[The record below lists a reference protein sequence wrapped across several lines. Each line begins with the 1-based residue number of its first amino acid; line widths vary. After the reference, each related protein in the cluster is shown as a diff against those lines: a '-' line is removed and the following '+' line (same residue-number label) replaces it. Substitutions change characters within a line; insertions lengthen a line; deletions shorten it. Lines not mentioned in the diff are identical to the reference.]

1 MFIVSLTYNIICV
14 YIYSVDAIDRM
25 VPYAVVQKP
34 EVPDNQKLSVQVVAL
49 DDVETIHEI

>member
-1 MFIVSLTYNIICV
+1 MRIYI

-34 EVPDNQKLSVQVVAL
+34 EVPDNQKELSVQVVAL